1 MCVCVCVFVRARACV
16 CVTLPV
22 CVCVCV
28 QYGWRRVSTEDMDW
42 EALWEARQRKL
53 KASLPLAIGLP
64 NPSFRPCF
72 ILSVSLYLSGCV

>member
-1 MCVCVCVFVRARACV
+1 VCVFVRTRACV

>member
-42 EALWEARQRKL
+42 EALWEARQCKL